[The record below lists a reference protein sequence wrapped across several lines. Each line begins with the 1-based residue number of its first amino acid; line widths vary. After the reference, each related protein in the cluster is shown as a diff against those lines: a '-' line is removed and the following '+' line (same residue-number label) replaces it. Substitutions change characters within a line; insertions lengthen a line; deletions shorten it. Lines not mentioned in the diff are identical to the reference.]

1 MNSLYENTAR
11 KGGEDE
17 YLSNISIHVQVLLL
31 IPGISE
37 NNLRTIFTTPHSIV
51 IPTMSWDE
59 MEDLLCS
66 MEMILS
72 FRWDV
77 ADVSKTTLTIIIC
90 KIDSLLTEI
99 FKNSVCQDIFG
110 AEEVEK
116 IVRTCHMDIF
126 ENIQLCLLNTN
137 TVFEKYFR

>member
-1 MNSLYENTAR
+1 
-11 KGGEDE
+11 
-17 YLSNISIHVQVLLL
+17 
-31 IPGISE
+31 
-37 NNLRTIFTTPHSIV
+37 
-51 IPTMSWDE
+51 MSWDE

-137 TVFEKYFR
+137 TVFEKYFRWCSIYQNINYLTFLNICSINQKDIEVSQSYWGHGTVNKIL